1 MDRDPYD
8 STLPQDQNAAQEG
21 IRIDP
26 GLIVVSLDYKAHHG
40 LQVSPT
46 TVHFV
51 KYEMSTGQSIFEVV
65 TKVK

>member
-1 MDRDPYD
+1 MP
-8 STLPQDQNAAQEG
+8 QEG
-21 IRIDP
+21 IGIDP